1 MPSVN
6 LKPINSIPTMRT
18 ASGHTIN
25 AGAQV
30 RNVPTPGEAIAPTPE
45 AVEEN
50 EVPQSVKTAGL
61 LRDSFEYVNDL
72 DDEGKTKLASRI
84 RERFSSPTMSANFV
98 AFLLGVTHTRLTR
111 RFPKG
116 TKLSEILEAGILP
129 REAQVEKIVA
139 RMSEG
144 NKRELLKKLQAELG
158 VEEV

>member
-6 LKPINSIPTMRT
+6 LKPINPIPTMRT

-25 AGAQV
+25 TGAQV
-30 RNVPTPGEAIAPTPE
+30 RNVPTPGEAIAPSPE
-45 AVEEN
+45 AVVEN
-50 EVPQSVKTAGL
+50 EVAQSFKTAGL

-72 DDEGKTKLASRI
+72 DDEGKAKLASRI

-158 VEEV
+158 VEDV

>member
-6 LKPINSIPTMRT
+6 LKPATSIPTMRT
-18 ASGHTIN
+18 ASGHVIPT
-25 AGAQV
+25 GAQV
-30 RNVPTPGEAIAPTPE
+30 RSVPTPGEAIAPAPE

-50 EVPQSVKTAGL
+50 EVAPSYKTAGL

-72 DDEGKTKLASRI
+72 DDEGKEKLASRI

-129 REAQVEKIVA
+129 REAQVDKLVA

-158 VEEV
+158 GADV

>member
-6 LKPINSIPTMRT
+6 LKPVNSIPMMGTPSGRT
-18 ASGHTIN
+18 IPT
-25 AGAQV
+25 GAQV
-30 RNVPTPGEAIAPTPE
+30 RNVPTPGEAIEPTPE
-45 AVEEN
+45 AVQEN
-50 EVPQSVKTAGL
+50 EVAPSFKTAGL

-72 DDEGKTKLASRI
+72 DNEGKAKLVSRI